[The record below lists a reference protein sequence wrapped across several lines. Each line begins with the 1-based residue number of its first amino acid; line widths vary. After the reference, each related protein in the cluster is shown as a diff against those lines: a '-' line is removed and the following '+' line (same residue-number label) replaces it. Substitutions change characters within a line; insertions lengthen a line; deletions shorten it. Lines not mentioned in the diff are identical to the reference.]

1 MRSVAVAPQALMSA
15 AMELQRIGSVLVEAN
30 TAAAAPTT
38 GVLGAGADEVSS
50 AIAALLAGHAQAYQ
64 RLGAQV
70 AMFHQQ
76 FIQSL
81 NVGAELYAAAEAANV
96 APLQQLEQD
105 VLNVINTPTQSLLGR
120 PLIGNGSNATAPGG
134 SGGDGGLL
142 WGNGGSG
149 AAGDAAHP
157 AGGAGGA
164 AGLFGNGGNG
174 GSGVDGTSGSAGGA
188 GGLGGNGGL
197 LYGNGGA

>member
-50 AIAALLAGHAQAYQ
+50 AIAALLAGHARAYQ

-76 FIQSL
+76 FVQSL

-174 GSGVDGTSGSAGGA
+174 GAGVDGTSGSAGGA
-188 GGLGGNGGL
+188 GGP
-197 LYGNGGA
+197 ARTT

>member
-50 AIAALLAGHAQAYQ
+50 AIAALLAGHARAYQ

-76 FIQSL
+76 FVQSL

-174 GSGVDGTSGSAGGA
+174 GAGVDGTSGSAGGA

-197 LYGNGGA
+197 LYGNG

>member
-50 AIAALLAGHAQAYQ
+50 AIAALLAGHARAYQ

-76 FIQSL
+76 FVQSL

-174 GSGVDGTSGSAGGA
+174 GAGVDGTSGSAGG
-188 GGLGGNGGL
+188 
-197 LYGNGGA
+197 

>member
-76 FIQSL
+76 FVQSL

-174 GSGVDGTSGSAGGA
+174 GAGVDGTSGSAGGA
-188 GGLGGNGGL
+188 GGLG
-197 LYGNGGA
+197 

>member
-50 AIAALLAGHAQAYQ
+50 AIAALLAGHARAYQ

-76 FIQSL
+76 FVQSL

-174 GSGVDGTSGSAGGA
+174 GAGVDGTSGSAGGA
-188 GGLGGNGGL
+188 GGLGGNGG
-197 LYGNGGA
+197 

>member
-50 AIAALLAGHAQAYQ
+50 AIAALLAGHARAYQ

-76 FIQSL
+76 FVQSL

-174 GSGVDGTSGSAGGA
+174 GAGVDGTSGSAGGA

-197 LYGNGGA
+197 LYG

>member
-50 AIAALLAGHAQAYQ
+50 AIAALLAGHARAYQ

-76 FIQSL
+76 FVQSL

-174 GSGVDGTSGSAGGA
+174 GAGVDGTSGSAGGA
-188 GGLGGNGGL
+188 GGLG
-197 LYGNGGA
+197 

>member
-50 AIAALLAGHAQAYQ
+50 AIAALLAGHARAYQ

-76 FIQSL
+76 FVQSL

-174 GSGVDGTSGSAGGA
+174 GAGVDGTSGSAGGA

-197 LYGNGGA
+197 LY

>member
-197 LYGNGGA
+197 

>member
-50 AIAALLAGHAQAYQ
+50 AIAALLAGHARAYQ

-76 FIQSL
+76 FVQSL

-174 GSGVDGTSGSAGGA
+174 GAGVDGTSGSAGGA
-188 GGLGGNGGL
+188 GGP
-197 LYGNGGA
+197 A

>member
-50 AIAALLAGHAQAYQ
+50 AIAALLAGHARAYQ

-76 FIQSL
+76 FVQSL

-174 GSGVDGTSGSAGGA
+174 GAGVDGTSGSAGGA
-188 GGLGGNGGL
+188 GG
-197 LYGNGGA
+197 

>member
-50 AIAALLAGHAQAYQ
+50 AIAALLAGHARAYQ

-76 FIQSL
+76 FVQSL

-174 GSGVDGTSGSAGGA
+174 GAGVDGTSGSAGGA
-188 GGLGGNGGL
+188 GGCI
-197 LYGNGGA
+197 LYTS

>member
-50 AIAALLAGHAQAYQ
+50 AIAALLAGHARAYQ

-76 FIQSL
+76 FVQSL

-174 GSGVDGTSGSAGGA
+174 GAGVDGTSGSAGGA
-188 GGLGGNGGL
+188 VGEGSF
-197 LYGNGGA
+197 